1 MALWALA
8 KQYGKDV
15 AYSGP
20 LFKTMKV
27 SGNKAILSFEYAEDG
42 LMTPENAPVKGLSG
56 CGSRPAFLSG
66 GGCDKRQP
74 AGSFRSAGGGAGCVR
89 YGFCNFFRVNLYNQ
103 SGLPAV
109 PFRTD
114 TWEQGS
120 YARWF
125 ADSEMMR
132 FPQAYRLDHGK
143 RLFFGYARSGLLR
156 HVADVEGN
164 GRTSLL

>member
-1 MALWALA
+1 MLRSRVFWL
-8 KQYGKDV
+8 Q
-15 AYSGP
+15 GP
-20 LFKTMKV
+20 TV
-27 SGNKAILSFEYAEDG
+27 
-42 LMTPENAPVKGLSG
+42 V
-56 CGSRPAFLSG
+56 LSG

-74 AGSFRSAGGGAGCVR
+74 VGGFRSAGGGTGCR
-89 YGFCNFFRVNLYNQ
+89 TLRFCNFFRVNLYNK

-132 FPQAYRLDHGK
+132 FPQAYQLDHGK
-143 RLFFGYARSGLLR
+143 RLFSAMPR
-156 HVADVEGN
+156 E
-164 GRTSLL
+164 

>member
-1 MALWALA
+1 MAEP
-8 KQYGKDV
+8 V
-15 AYSGP
+15 A
-20 LFKTMKV
+20 
-27 SGNKAILSFEYAEDG
+27 
-42 LMTPENAPVKGLSG
+42 
-56 CGSRPAFLSG
+56 
-66 GGCDKRQP
+66 
-74 AGSFRSAGGGAGCVR
+74 VR
-89 YGFCNFFRVNLYNQ
+89 YGFCNFFRVNLYNK

-143 RLFFGYARSGLLR
+143 RLFFGYAQGVGCCAMLQMWKATGERR
-156 HVADVEGN
+156 YYDYVKQWAD
-164 GRTSLL
+164 SLINEKEKSICMISPLITWISLTPERCCLTFTVKPATNDIKRQWISLSNS